1 MKRLFAAGVAL
12 AAALNLTACGSLR
25 ANYRE
30 MEELLVLQTLGV
42 DNAEGGGTVLSLASC
57 AASGKSA
64 APVRMCLTGATVAS
78 AVERAQNYSF
88 EETLFISHADAV
100 VLGEAYA
107 AAGAADCVDY
117 ITQSPRLRI
126 DMPIYI
132 VRGATAEEAVLN
144 VGDGEAG
151 ISEILSGVR
160 EYYNTRARD
169 GVFTVADLTR
179 DTLRHGSALVCALEL
194 TPSDRHTPD
203 ASAADSGGGSPDSG
217 SSGGASSAS
226 QGDAEDAG
234 AVAAAGGDSSAP
246 RLTAVAA
253 GYAVMREMRLCGYI
267 SPEDSLGVGFLRGRV
282 GQSDVTVTDRRGE
295 LVTLEINDGECD
307 IAPRFASDGSLS
319 RVDIAAR
326 VNATVLQADGSADFA
341 DVAYIDYLTAQL
353 ESVVSERIG
362 RVLRLARGLKAD
374 FVGLGA
380 AVERAAPA
388 AYSPGAPFYELLPT
402 LELRVSVNGR
412 IIHSNG
418 TRRTVQSE
426 ELNA

>member
-1 MKRLFAAGVAL
+1 MKRLVAAAVAA
-12 AAALNLTACGSLR
+12 AAALNLGACGSVQ

-42 DNAEGGGTVLSLASC
+42 DRAEGGGTVLSLASS

-64 APVRMCLTGATVAS
+64 APVRMRLVGATVAS

-100 VLGEAYA
+100 VLGEDYA

-126 DMPIYI
+126 DIPIYI
-132 VRGATAEEAVLN
+132 VKGSTAEEAVIN

-151 ISEILSGVR
+151 ISEILRGVR
-160 EYYNTRARD
+160 EYYDTRGR
-169 GVFTVADLTR
+169 GSVYTVADLTR

-194 TPSDRHTPD
+194 TPSDRHSPD
-203 ASAADSGGGSPDSG
+203 ISDSGAGGGSST
-217 SSGGASSAS
+217 SSLGEDVDEGGVVGAS
-226 QGDAEDAG
+226 GTDNTP
-234 AVAAAGGDSSAP
+234 P
-246 RLTAVAA
+246 RLTAIAA
-253 GYAVMREMRLCGYI
+253 GYAVMREMKLCGYI
-267 SPEDSLGVGFLRGRV
+267 SLDDSLGVSFLRGTV
-282 GQSDVTVTDRRGE
+282 GQSDVTITDRRGE
-295 LVTLEINDGECD
+295 LVTLEINDGQCE
-307 IAPRFASDGSLS
+307 ILPRFSSDGSLS

-326 VNATVLQADGSADFA
+326 VNATVLEAGGSADFA
-341 DVAYIDYLTAQL
+341 ESGYIDYLTAQL

-388 AYSPGAPFYELLPT
+388 AYSPGVPFYELLPT
-402 LELRVSVNGR
+402 LEIRVSVNGR

-418 TRRTVQSE
+418 TRQTVQSE

>member
-1 MKRLFAAGVAL
+1 MKRLFAAGVAV

-151 ISEILSGVR
+151 ISEILRGVR

-217 SSGGASSAS
+217 SSGGA
-226 QGDAEDAG
+226 
-234 AVAAAGGDSSAP
+234 SSAP

-362 RVLRLARGLKAD
+362 RVLRLAQGLKAD

-388 AYSPGAPFYELLPT
+388 AYSPDAPFYELLPT

-418 TRRTVQSE
+418 SRRTVQSE

>member
-1 MKRLFAAGVAL
+1 MKRLFAAGVAV

-42 DNAEGGGTVLSLASC
+42 DNAEDGGTVLSLASC

-226 QGDAEDAG
+226 
-234 AVAAAGGDSSAP
+234 